1 MVAEGKKHY
10 PFHLIFQEST
20 KVPEQ
25 RGEKSGINVADG
37 RLHDS
42 RHKSS
47 QLGKAS
53 KQ

>member
-10 PFHLIFQEST
+10 PFHLIFQESM

-37 RLHDS
+37 RLRDS

-47 QLGKAS
+47 QLDQANE
-53 KQ
+53 Q